1 MGGVTLGGMAVK
13 FGTTANPQQLE
24 AMGHV
29 ITAYCKHVGIAPG
42 TPEEKRVAALA
53 LELHTVGIRGK
64 AELLGALIVPANRM
78 PKPH

>member
-29 ITAYCKHVGIAPG
+29 ITAYCKHVGIASG
-42 TPEEKRVAALA
+42 TPEDVRRDERVVDAYIGRRRPQREREA
-53 LELHTVGIRGK
+53 T
-64 AELLGALIVPANRM
+64 
-78 PKPH
+78 